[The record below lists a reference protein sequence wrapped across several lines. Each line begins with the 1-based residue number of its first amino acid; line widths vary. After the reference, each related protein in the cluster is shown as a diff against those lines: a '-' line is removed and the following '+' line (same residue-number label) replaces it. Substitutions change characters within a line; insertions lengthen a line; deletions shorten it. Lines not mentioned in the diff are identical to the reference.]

1 MFPRVLSAGEHPVL
15 LHVVLGSG
23 DGGEDN
29 AVHQGQD
36 CHGTRH
42 EGGGHD
48 DDGLPGYQLH
58 LVSRMAL
65 LASLS
70 SLLTTSELSLHIFT
84 SHFILCS
91 RV

>member
-15 LHVVLGSG
+15 LHGVLGSG

-48 DDGLPGYQLH
+48 DDGLPGYQL
-58 LVSRMAL
+58 SWKWMMAIQ
-65 LASLS
+65 A
-70 SLLTTSELSLHIFT
+70 I
-84 SHFILCS
+84 
-91 RV
+91 